1 MNKKELK
8 YIKEAYYKPKINLK
22 MIMEMLEEVE
32 SESAESETPKFSAA
46 RFYKTALKSFQAPTE
61 QAGELGTE
69 ERQNFQKYITRNV
82 RGSTLSEKIKSINA
96 IVAGGQTN
104 KEPKISEIMGTL
116 GAVKMLQQTLD
127 DFNESTAG
135 FLFEA
140 FLSGLLQGVQV
151 TDRVGGTLPI
161 EDCMFFV
168 DPKTGEGGQPVSL
181 KLLSPTTQIH
191 GSLENLLGFFQR
203 PEIAAVAEQK
213 GIEYIVATKTPKNE
227 LDIYSFNIKPSN
239 FFYWIEE
246 HNFDFSRTGEMLEE
260 QLLREQKSPEEIEV
274 SRQKW
279 EKFFLQRAPMFG
291 LDPGEIN
298 FNYEWG
304 SASADWRKIV
314 KQPRTARAVRKA
326 VAEIIL
332 SDVAKTK
339 FERWKRSK
347 LKVPSN
353 TAHLESAIVKND
365 KGEKVVLSM
374 ANLEEQFR
382 IGDEETAH
390 RAAGQLA
397 VIGRNRLSAY
407 FDSIEHVGERVDEAA
422 IHIQRWWAV
431 NKKGGQSIESD
442 AVAGIQTSVTRAE
455 DDEDALPVTP
465 EDVIRWA
472 ATLQGMLTT
481 KQFHIKPVRVRSEGT
496 IYGTINV
503 DKKKIYRS
511 LQQYSRQ
518 LEVLCAPLYEELENL
533 SRFINGYFLQNRV
546 GDAFKAQATAQK
558 MAQHTDKLAQK
569 AEK

>member
-1 MNKKELK
+1 MNEDELK
-8 YIKEAYYKPKINLK
+8 YIKENYFQPELDLK
-22 MIMEMLEEVE
+22 LLMEMLEEVE
-32 SESAESETPKFSAA
+32 GEPAEPETPKFSAA
-46 RFYKTALKSFQAPTE
+46 RFYKTALKSFNAPTE

-82 RGSTLSEKIKSINA
+82 RGTTLAEKIASINA
-96 IVAGGQTN
+96 IVAGGQQS
-104 KEPKISEIMGTL
+104 KDPKISEIMGTL

-181 KLLSPTTQIH
+181 KLLSPATQIH

-203 PEIAAVAEQK
+203 PDIAAVAEQK

-246 HNFDFSRTGEMLEE
+246 HNFDFSRLGKMLEE
-260 QLLREQKSPEEIEV
+260 QLLKEQKTPEEVEM
-274 SRQKW
+274 SRKKW
-279 EKFFLQRAPMFG
+279 ERFFLQRAPMFG
-291 LDPGEIN
+291 LDPKEVN

-304 SASADWRKIV
+304 SASGDWRTVV
-314 KQPRTARAVRKA
+314 KKPRTARAARDA
-326 VAEIIL
+326 VAEVIL
-332 SDVAKTK
+332 SPVAKTK

-347 LKVPSN
+347 LLIPSN
-353 TAHLESAIVKND
+353 TVHLESAVTKDSEGREIVIP
-365 KGEKVVLSM
+365 M
-374 ANLEEQFR
+374 ADLEDQFR
-382 IGDEETAH
+382 VGDEETKQN
-390 RAAGQLA
+390 AAGHLA
-397 VIGRNRLSAY
+397 IIGRKRLSAY
-407 FDSIEHVGERVDEAA
+407 FDSIEHVGEKVDEAA
-422 IHIQRWWAV
+422 IHVQRWWAV
-431 NKKGGQSIESD
+431 NKKGEQPIRAG
-442 AVAGIQTSVTRAE
+442 AVASVQSMLQPAGAE
-455 DDEDALPVTP
+455 VPATP
-465 EDVIRWA
+465 EDIIRWA
-472 ATLQGMLTT
+472 ETLTGLLTT

-503 DKKKIYRS
+503 DKRKIYRS

-518 LEVLCAPLYEELENL
+518 LEDLCAPLYEELENL
-533 SRFINGYFLQNRV
+533 SKFINGYFLQNRV
-546 GDAFKAQATAQK
+546 GDAFRAQTTAQR
-558 MAQHTDKLAQK
+558 MAQHTDKLAEK